1 MSHLSRIGFVVF
13 GLGRAGTIHSMNLI
27 RNPQT
32 TLKWIVD
39 VDEDKAKKFVTENFA
54 DAQVTAPSSMDRA
67 LLDPTVQ
74 AAVIAT
80 PTDMH
85 EDIVMRCLQ
94 AGKAVFCEKP
104 VAPTFEAIEYCYK
117 VADNQNLPLLCAF
130 NRRFDPT
137 IRSVFD
143 RVRKDDIG
151 NVQVV
156 KTTSRD
162 SPLPSEGFLRIS
174 GGIFH
179 DCCVHDVDI
188 ICWMLGEAPHTVFCL
203 AHAFHSHIGAM
214 NDVDTVGVVMKFPSG
229 AIGQID
235 LSRHA
240 VYGYD
245 QRVEVFGSGGML
257 TSDNQSTL
265 GATYFHTTGSTQNPI
280 KFSFPQ
286 RYSEAYDLELNH
298 FIDVIKQKDDLLI
311 SKDDVLRSFNV
322 VEAIEKSFQT
332 GQPVSL

>member
-104 VAPTFEAIEYCYK
+104 VAPTFEAIGK
-117 VADNQNLPLLCAF
+117 NLC
-130 NRRFDPT
+130 RFP
-137 IRSVFD
+137 
-143 RVRKDDIG
+143 
-151 NVQVV
+151 
-156 KTTSRD
+156 
-162 SPLPSEGFLRIS
+162 SPLDRLGFFFTSCLTPNSFPRQDCFLVLNIRYF
-174 GGIFH
+174 IFT
-179 DCCVHDVDI
+179 CVEI
-188 ICWMLGEAPHTVFCL
+188 
-203 AHAFHSHIGAM
+203 
-214 NDVDTVGVVMKFPSG
+214 FPSLFRL
-229 AIGQID
+229 Q
-235 LSRHA
+235 
-240 VYGYD
+240 D
-245 QRVEVFGSGGML
+245 Q
-257 TSDNQSTL
+257 
-265 GATYFHTTGSTQNPI
+265 
-280 KFSFPQ
+280 
-286 RYSEAYDLELNH
+286 
-298 FIDVIKQKDDLLI
+298 
-311 SKDDVLRSFNV
+311 
-322 VEAIEKSFQT
+322 
-332 GQPVSL
+332 